1 MCGCA
6 GWEVLRLI
14 LHCDNAPCTGH
25 VRGHLGDTSHCR
37 QGPGPFSTLAAHEQ
51 VTGASAQ
58 SRKDTEGK
66 TAQGLHHSMCG
77 QTEEPKWGQPIPL
90 ACFPFSVL
98 EQGFCYTLGEA

>member
-66 TAQGLHHSMCG
+66 TAQGLHTVCVGRLKSRSGGSPYHL
-77 QTEEPKWGQPIPL
+77 L
-90 ACFPFSVL
+90 AFLFL
-98 EQGFCYTLGEA
+98 F